1 MLKTELTE
9 IANIPY
15 RNKKR
20 EEKAINY
27 SETVKEKE
35 KFKSNLISIIVGVLI
50 GLLFGLCHC
59 ISVSASDVK
68 SFSSQ
73 EWIDIC
79 YISRMV
85 EAEAG
90 NQTELG
96 KRLVADTVLNRLN
109 NGYFGKDVK
118 SIVEAENQYAEG
130 INASEDTIRIVMEEY
145 RKQTNTEVLYFRT
158 GNYHKFATDM
168 FVEDDHYFSK

>member
-1 MLKTELTE
+1 MLKTDLVE
-9 IANIPY
+9 IANANY
-15 RNKKR
+15 WEWKR
-20 EEKAINY
+20 EVRAMEY
-27 SETVKEKE
+27 SNTVAKRV
-35 KFKSNLISIIVGVLI
+35 KFKSTLFSIIIGCII
-50 GLLFGLCHC
+50 GLLFGFCHSL
-59 ISVSASDVK
+59 SVSASDVK
-68 SFSSQ
+68 SFSSE
-73 EWIDIC
+73 EWVDIC

-109 NGYFGKDVK
+109 NGSFDSDVK
-118 SIVEAENQYAEG
+118 SIIDADNQYAKG
-130 INASEDTIRIVMEEY
+130 ITATQDTIRIVMEEY

-158 GNYHKFATDM
+158 EKYHDFGTDM

>member
-1 MLKTELTE
+1 MLKTDLVE
-9 IANIPY
+9 IANIRC
-15 RNKKR
+15 RNN
-20 EEKAINY
+20 KAALY
-27 SETVKEKE
+27 SAKVKTRRR
-35 KFKSNLISIIVGVLI
+35 FKSNLFSIILGCVLGFIVGMFYI
-50 GLLFGLCHC
+50 M
-59 ISVSASDVK
+59 SVSASDVK
-68 SFSSQ
+68 FTNS

-96 KRLVADTVLNRLN
+96 RRFATDTVLNRLKD
-109 NGYFGKDVK
+109 GRFGKDIE
-118 SIVEAENQYAEG
+118 SIVLDETQYAKG
-130 INASEDTIRIVMEEY
+130 ITATQDTIRIVMEEY

-158 GNYHKFATDM
+158 EKYHDFGTRL